1 MDIKQTNLDAE
12 EEKVVEEVT
21 PETPQTDEDIPNEE
35 TVNEEAA
42 DEEAQLTPEE
52 LIAKWK
58 KEYNRIYLS
67 VYDDQEF
74 VWHKINRQEY
84 AQIMDSVDEND
95 KSIDEVVEIRQ
106 TLTLEYALLSPDKIY
121 LPDILQEYPGI
132 LTSLTAEILKKSGFS
147 KPLTVEI

>member
-1 MDIKQTNLDAE
+1 MDIQQTNLETLE
-12 EEKVVEEVT
+12 EEKDKVSGTVTDEAVADVVEDT
-21 PETPQTDEDIPNEE
+21 EE
-35 TVNEEAA
+35 E
-42 DEEAQLTPEE
+42 QLTPEQ
-52 LIAKWK
+52 LIEKWK
-58 KEYNRIYLS
+58 ALYNHIYLS

-84 AQIMDSVDEND
+84 AHIMDSVDETD
-95 KSIDEVVEIRQ
+95 KPIDEVVELRQ
-106 TLTLEYALLSPDKIY
+106 QLTLEYALLSPDKIY